1 MATSRSAKTH
11 WEGSLLKGGGS
22 VELASSGIGTFDVT
36 WAARTEP
43 EASGRTS
50 PEELL
55 AAAHSACFSMAFSNI
70 LDKAGHAPESL
81 ETSAVVGFQPGVGV
95 TGSALRVRGVVPGLS
110 EDEFVAL
117 AEQAKVNCPVSQAL
131 SIEITLDAA
140 LA

>member
-22 VELASSGIGTFDVT
+22 VELASSGIGTFEVT

-43 EASGRTS
+43 DASGRTS

-131 SIEITLDAA
+131 SVEITLDAA

>member
-1 MATSRSAKTH
+1 MATTRTARTH

-22 VELASSGIGTFDVT
+22 VELASSGLGTFDVT

-43 EASGRTS
+43 PSSGRTS

-55 AAAHSACFSMAFSNI
+55 AAAHSSCFSMAFSNI
-70 LDKAGHAPESL
+70 LDKAGHAPDSL
-81 ETSAVVGFQPGVGV
+81 EVSAEVGFQPGVGV
-95 TGSALRVRGVVPGLS
+95 TGSAIRVRGVVPGMS

-117 AEQAKVNCPVSQAL
+117 AHDAKENCPVSKAL

>member
-1 MATSRSAKTH
+1 MATIRTARTH

-22 VELASSGIGTFDVT
+22 VELLSSGLGTFDVT
-36 WAARTEP
+36 WAARIEP
-43 EASGRTS
+43 PSSGRTS

-55 AAAHSACFSMAFSNI
+55 AAAHSSCFSMAFSNI

-81 ETSAVVGFQPGVGV
+81 DVSAEVGFQPGVGV
-95 TGSALRVRGVVPGLS
+95 TGSAIRVRGVVPGLS
-110 EDEFVAL
+110 EEEFVAL
-117 AEQAKVNCPVSQAL
+117 ANDAKDNCPVSKAL